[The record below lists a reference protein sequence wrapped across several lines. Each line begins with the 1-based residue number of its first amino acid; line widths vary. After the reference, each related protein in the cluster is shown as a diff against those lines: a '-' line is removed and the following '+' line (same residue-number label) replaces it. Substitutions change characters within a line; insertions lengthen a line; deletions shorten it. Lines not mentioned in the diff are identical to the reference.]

1 MNQEKVTQET
11 NEEVKEVMN
20 EEVKVKREEFE
31 EEAAKDTAVDLE
43 EERRKHAHKLTE
55 IVELDD
61 RIREICPDI
70 DNILYKNIHNAIEGT
85 VLKDKKMVKKGIGFL
100 RALEEIN
107 VIAKGATKAFK
118 KGIKENVKTGE
129 PVVKVIVGPG
139 KTEQE
144 YKKLVEEQ
152 IRKQLAGKLPQEVI
166 DDAVI
171 KATEEGWEEYKK
183 RNFNK

>member
-11 NEEVKEVMN
+11 NEEVK
-20 EEVKVKREEFE
+20 VKREEFA
-31 EEAAKDTAVDLE
+31 EEAAVDLE
-43 EERRKHAHKLTE
+43 EERRKHIHKLTE

-139 KTEQE
+139 KTEEE

-171 KATEEGWEEYKK
+171 KATEEGWEGYKK
-183 RNFNK
+183 RNYNK